1 MTYMTKEQLEC
12 IRQISET
19 VGLLSRQLGN
29 FADLFQS
36 STSDTD
42 AESYELQEVAPN
54 STLPDTT
61 DEEVVVEGPV
71 LYSPMYFGAPSGN
84 GFEDSSQLP
93 SSSVKCLYV
102 ILRKSETQAQYHPL
116 PEKLSRFK
124 MNTTSLFTPVCTSV
138 GEISEASSFKF
149 TEDDFGELEYESGY
163 WKVIKKCN
171 VHCI

>member
-1 MTYMTKEQLEC
+1 MTKEQLEC

-19 VGLLSRQLGN
+19 VGLLSRQLGT
-29 FADLFQS
+29 FADLFQ
-36 STSDTD
+36 TGASDT
-42 AESYELQEVAPN
+42 ATEGYELQDAATAQTLS
-54 STLPDTT
+54 STA
-61 DEEVVVEGPV
+61 EAKIVVESPV

-102 ILRKSETQAQYHPL
+102 ILRKSETQARYHPL

-124 MNTTSLFTPVCTSV
+124 MNTTSLFTPVCTAV
-138 GEISEASSFKF
+138 GEISKASSFKF

-171 VHCI
+171 VFCI